1 MKISTKIKEHG
12 NSLAI
17 FISRDLYTFESIK
30 IDKKWAVLFSK
41 FLTIVKNTYFY
52 FLYSQINL
60 IFTYYISKKKGVRAT
75 ISFIE
80 EK

>member
-17 FISRDLYTFESIK
+17 FVRDLYTVESIK

-60 IFTYYISKKKGVRAT
+60 ISTYYISKKKKGVRT